1 METPMPIAG
10 AAALVKCA
18 VPWPLQARFERTG
31 EPVSPIELERQAKAW
46 HRCAACRDSG
56 TTGSTIDSDFR
67 FCGCAAGIEAQHRD
81 GADWPARETERVHAG
96 AKALLVAA
104 CRALNRQ
111 FTGDAMEDADV
122 VDDGDTLEISLGP
135 EWAIAVSDADVRE
148 ALGRIG
154 WQRAVRIQ
162 RMVSRVA

>member
-1 METPMPIAG
+1 
-10 AAALVKCA
+10 
-18 VPWPLQARFERTG
+18 
-31 EPVSPIELERQAKAW
+31 
-46 HRCAACRDSG
+46 
-56 TTGSTIDSDFR
+56 
-67 FCGCAAGIEAQHRD
+67 
-81 GADWPARETERVHAG
+81 
-96 AKALLVAA
+96 
-104 CRALNRQ
+104 
-111 FTGDAMEDADV
+111 MEDADV